1 VPHTAKRPRLWYE
14 QSGHGEPLLLI
25 TGFTISSAVFE
36 PVLPLYEPHFTCVR
50 YDIRG
55 AGRSDPPTHPTS
67 MPELAHDSIRVLD
80 TLGIEHAHVC
90 GVSMGG
96 MIAQEIAIRYPERVL
111 GLVLGGTTP
120 GGPRAVRPALG
131 ELLAVLRIAAGDV
144 RDPGRSWLATMLFS
158 PEFRREHPERTLE
171 LIGYF
176 KRHRPSLRGV
186 TAQWW
191 ATVYHDTVSRLGQI
205 QAPTLVM
212 HGEHDP
218 MSPLAN
224 AEILAERIPDAELA
238 IVRGAGH
245 AFALERPEESLAT
258 VTRWLGGKRPVGAGR
273 RREGLGARVEPLS
286 RALGLPIGA
295 FRTGASV
302 VARGAERINR
312 KEW

>member
-1 VPHTAKRPRLWYE
+1 
-14 QSGHGEPLLLI
+14 
-25 TGFTISSAVFE
+25 
-36 PVLPLYEPHFTCVR
+36 
-50 YDIRG
+50 
-55 AGRSDPPTHPTS
+55 
-67 MPELAHDSIRVLD
+67 
-80 TLGIEHAHVC
+80 
-90 GVSMGG
+90 
-96 MIAQEIAIRYPERVL
+96 
-111 GLVLGGTTP
+111 
-120 GGPRAVRPALG
+120 
-131 ELLAVLRIAAGDV
+131 
-144 RDPGRSWLATMLFS
+144 MLFS